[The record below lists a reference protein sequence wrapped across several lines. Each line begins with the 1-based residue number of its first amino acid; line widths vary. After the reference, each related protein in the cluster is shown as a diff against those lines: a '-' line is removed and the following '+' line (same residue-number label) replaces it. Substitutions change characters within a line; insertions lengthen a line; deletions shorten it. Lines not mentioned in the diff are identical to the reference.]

1 MTLSGVCL
9 IFFILISAAHLVAEA
24 MGSKMGRYLTKPLLM
39 PALGLYYVASAAQPN
54 LLLLAA
60 TVCGW
65 LGDVFLMLPD
75 PQNTR
80 RFFKPGLIA
89 FLLGHILYI
98 VLFAAYLPLAA
109 SVPVWGWTA
118 LVGFVA
124 VGAVGYRL
132 IIPHAGKMLPAIIA
146 YIIII
151 ILMGASTVLP
161 LGSVR
166 TIGAVTAM
174 VGALV
179 FMVSDTLN
187 AYNRFVRE
195 IPYER
200 VLTMGTYLAGQ
211 FFLVQGYLWF

>member
-1 MTLSGVCL
+1 
-9 IFFILISAAHLVAEA
+9 
-24 MGSKMGRYLTKPLLM
+24 
-39 PALGLYYVASAAQPN
+39 
-54 LLLLAA
+54 
-60 TVCGW
+60 
-65 LGDVFLMLPD
+65 
-75 PQNTR
+75 
-80 RFFKPGLIA
+80 
-89 FLLGHILYI
+89 
-98 VLFAAYLPLAA
+98 
-109 SVPVWGWTA
+109 
-118 LVGFVA
+118 VGFVA
-124 VGAVGYRL
+124 VVAVGYRF

-211 FFLVQGYLWF
+211 FFLVQGISVVLNGWNLIYGHERKTE